1 MKRFIK
7 FLFISAIVVSIA
19 FGIFKLKNSYNV
31 KVLNRDLNWTIKLKG
46 IEKAKAFDFDSEG
59 NLYIAFQDTI
69 RIINKDGNNKLII
82 KESKLDILDMIY
94 YKEKLYIATDNR
106 IIEYDLKNNQYKN
119 IVTDVPNLGINKKIN
134 LLIKEKDLFFS
145 VGSNTNDGIAA
156 KKDDKEEVPT
166 LTWILNGHNFGKEK
180 TGAFSPYS
188 ISTESG
194 EKVEG
199 NIIGNASIMKYN
211 IGTGELKLYA
221 HGLRN
226 VTGWDLNKEGE
237 IIASIGGIENKE
249 PRNINNDKDY
259 IYKVLE
265 DRWYGW
271 PDYSGGDPITSPRF
285 YGENENKFLIRNP
298 IDKNPSKGIY
308 QHNSV
313 SSIYGL
319 AIDKEGEV
327 LEEEE
332 IIFSD
337 IKEGVIYSLN
347 KELKIKKII
356 DLEEGS
362 KIEKIKKVDGKL
374 YILDSGFGCLFELSK
389 VNKIN
394 NIGINKIPIIGAIIL
409 LIGTIIGLIERKRR
423 RKRKI
428 NKTKD

>member
-7 FLFISAIVVSIA
+7 FLFISAIVVSIS
-19 FGIFKLKNSYNV
+19 FGILKLKNNYDV
-31 KVLNRDLNWTIKLKG
+31 KVFNKDLSWLIKLKG
-46 IEKAKAFDFDSEG
+46 IEKAKSFDFDNEG

-69 RIINKDGNNKLII
+69 RIVNNDGNNKVII
-82 KESKLDILDMIY
+82 RESKLDILDIIY
-94 YKEKLYIATDNR
+94 HKEKLYIATDNR
-106 IIEYDLKNNQYKN
+106 IIEYDLKKNNYKD
-119 IVTDVPNLGINKKIN
+119 IVTNIPNLGINKKVN
-134 LLIKEKDLFFS
+134 LLIKEDNLFFS
-145 VGSNTNDGIAA
+145 VGSNTNDGIVE
-156 KKDDKEEVPT
+156 KKGDKEEVPT
-166 LTWILNGHNFGKEK
+166 LTWILNGYNFGPEN
-180 TGAFSPYS
+180 TGIFTSYS
-188 ISTESG
+188 ISTENG

-211 IGTGELKLYA
+211 IAIGELELYA

-226 VTGWDLNKEGE
+226 VTGWDFNKEGK

-259 IYKVLE
+259 IYNISE

-285 YGENENKFLIRNP
+285 YGGSENKFLIKNH

-319 AIDKEGEV
+319 AIDKEGKV
-327 LEEEE
+327 IEEDE

-337 IKEGVIYSLN
+337 IKDGGIYSLN
-347 KELKIKKII
+347 KKLKLKKII

-362 KIEKIKKVDGKL
+362 KIEKIKELDGKF

-389 VNKIN
+389 ANKISS
-394 NIGINKIPIIGAIIL
+394 IGINKIAILGSVIL
-409 LIGTIIGLIERKRR
+409 LISLIFGLTERR
-423 RKRKI
+423 RKKKM

>member
-1 MKRFIK
+1 MKKFIK

-19 FGIFKLKNSYNV
+19 FGIFKFKNNYNV
-31 KVLNRDLNWTIKLKG
+31 KVFDKDLNWTIKLKG
-46 IEKAKAFDFDSEG
+46 IEKAKAFDFDHEG

-69 RIINKDGNNKLII
+69 RIINKDGNDKLII
-82 KESKLDILDMIY
+82 RENKLDILDMIY

-106 IIEYDLKNNQYKN
+106 IIEYDLKNNQYKD
-119 IVTDVPNLGINKKIN
+119 IVTNIPNLGVNKKVN
-134 LLIKEKDLFFS
+134 LLIKGEDLFFS
-145 VGSNTNDGIAA
+145 VGSNTNDGIVER
-156 KKDDKEEVPT
+156 KGNKEEIAT
-166 LTWILNGHNFGKEK
+166 ATWILNGYNFGTEN

-188 ISTESG
+188 ISTENG

-199 NIIGNASIMKYN
+199 NTIGNASIMKYN
-211 IGTGELKLYA
+211 IATGELKLYA

-237 IIASIGGIENKE
+237 IVAAIGGIENKE

-265 DRWYGW
+265 DTWYGW

-285 YGENENKFLIRNP
+285 HGDKDNKFLIKNP

-319 AIDKEGEV
+319 SIDKEGNV
-327 LEEEE
+327 LDEDG

-337 IKEGVIYSLN
+337 INEGVIYSLN
-347 KELKIKKII
+347 KELKLKKII

-362 KIEKIKKVDGKL
+362 KIEKIKEVDGKF

-389 VNKIN
+389 ANK
-394 NIGINKIPIIGAIIL
+394 
-409 LIGTIIGLIERKRR
+409 
-423 RKRKI
+423 
-428 NKTKD
+428 

>member
-7 FLFISAIVVSIA
+7 FLLISAIVVSLA
-19 FGIFKLKNSYNV
+19 FGIFKLKNNYSA
-31 KVLNRDLNWTIKLKG
+31 KIFDKGLNWTIKLKG
-46 IEKAKAFDFDSEG
+46 IEGAKTFDFDSEG

-82 KESKLDILDMIY
+82 KESQLDILDMIY
-94 YKEKLYIATDNR
+94 YKEKLYIATNNR
-106 IIEYDLKNNQYKN
+106 IIEYDLKNNQHKD
-119 IVTDVPNLGINKKIN
+119 IVTNIPNLGVNKKVS
-134 LLIKEKDLFFS
+134 LLAKGEDLFFS
-145 VGSNTNDGIAA
+145 VGSNTNDGIVE
-156 KKDDKEEVPT
+156 KKGDKEEIATTAWV
-166 LTWILNGHNFGKEK
+166 LNGHNFGKEN

-188 ISTESG
+188 VSTENG

-199 NIIGNASIMKYN
+199 NTIGNASVMKYN
-211 IGTGELKLYA
+211 IVTGELKLYA

-237 IIASIGGIENKE
+237 IIAAIGGMNNKN
-249 PRNINNDKDY
+249 PRNIKNDKDY

-285 YGENENKFLIRNP
+285 YGEKENKFLIKNP

-313 SSIYGL
+313 SSIHGL

-327 LEEEE
+327 VKEDE

-337 IKEGVIYSLN
+337 INEGAIYSLD
-347 KELKIKKII
+347 KELKLKKII
-356 DLEEGS
+356 VLEEGS
-362 KIEKIKKVDGKL
+362 KIEKIKEVGGRF
-374 YILDSGFGCLFELSK
+374 YILDSGLGCLFELSRD
-389 VNKIN
+389 NTIS
-394 NIGINKIPIIGAIIL
+394 NIL
-409 LIGTIIGLIERKRR
+409 
-423 RKRKI
+423 
-428 NKTKD
+428 TK

>member
-19 FGIFKLKNSYNV
+19 FGIFKLKNNYSV
-31 KVLNRDLNWTIKLKG
+31 KVFDKDLNWTIKLKG
-46 IEKAKAFDFDSEG
+46 IEGAKAFDFDSEG

-69 RIINKDGNNKLII
+69 RIINKEGNNKLII
-82 KESKLDILDMIY
+82 RESQLDILDMIY

-106 IIEYDLKNNQYKN
+106 IIEYDLKNNQYKD
-119 IVTDVPNLGINKKIN
+119 IVTNIPNLGVNKKVN
-134 LLIKEKDLFFS
+134 LLIKGEDLFFS
-145 VGSNTNDGIAA
+145 VGSNTNDGIVE
-156 KKDDKEEVPT
+156 KKGGKEDVPT
-166 LTWILNGHNFGKEK
+166 TAWILNGHNFGKEN

-188 ISTESG
+188 VSTENG

-211 IGTGELKLYA
+211 IESGELKLYA

-237 IIASIGGIENKE
+237 IIAAIGGMDNKE

-259 IYKVLE
+259 IYKVIE

-271 PDYSGGDPITSPRF
+271 PDYSGGDPIISPRF
-285 YGENENKFLIRNP
+285 YGEKENRFLIKNP

-313 SSIYGL
+313 SSMYGL
-319 AIDKEGEV
+319 SIDKEGKV
-327 LEEEE
+327 LEEDA

-337 IKEGVIYSLN
+337 INEGEIYSLN
-347 KELKIKKII
+347 KELKLKKII

-362 KIEKIKKVDGKL
+362 KIEKIKAVDGKF
-374 YILDSGFGCLFELSK
+374 YILDSGFGGLFELSRD
-389 VNKIN
+389 NKIS
-394 NIGINKIPIIGAIIL
+394 NILINRIPLYGAMIL
-409 LIGTIIGLIERKRR
+409 LIGIVIGLLEIR
-423 RKRKI
+423 RKRKSKNI
-428 NKTKD
+428 KD